1 MQSMLDIKFIT
12 ENPDLVRE
20 AAKKKR
26 VDFSVDELLK
36 IDEERRAVLCE
47 VEEFRAEK
55 NSVSGDIS
63 GIKDESE
70 KQKKIEEMRG
80 LKEKLAQKENKLKE
94 IEGKWKELM
103 LQAPNIPDLSVPEG
117 ESEADNQKI
126 RTWGEIPEFGSPP
139 RDFEPKG
146 HIELMEKLNLVDLGR
161 GAKVAGFRGYFLK
174 GDAAILSIA
183 LWQLAFDLWVKKGFI
198 PMTAPSL
205 CREESFTGS
214 GWLPQ
219 GKEEVYKTQDDLYL
233 AGTAEVPIM
242 GFHKDEILEEKD
254 LPKKYIAFS
263 PCYRREAGSYGKDE
277 KGIFRLHEFAKIE
290 QVVLCK
296 ADHEESVRWHEEITR
311 NSEEIM
317 QVLGIPYCVVINCGA
332 DLGLGQVKKYDIEAW
347 VPSEKRYRET
357 HSSSYFHDFQT
368 RRLNIRYRS
377 NDEKLKFCHSLNNT
391 AVATPRIL
399 ISLLENNQL
408 KDGSVK
414 VPEVLKKYLGKDVI
428 SSENKF

>member
-36 IDEERRAVLCE
+36 IDEERRAVLRE

-55 NSVSGDIS
+55 NSVSGDIF

-70 KQKKIEEMRG
+70 KQKKIEEMKG

-139 RDFEPKG
+139 RDFEPKS
-146 HIELMEKLNLVDLGR
+146 HIELMEKLNLVDLER

-183 LWQLAFDLWVKKGFI
+183 LWQLAFDLWIKKGFI

-277 KGIFRLHEFAKIE
+277 KGIFRLHEFAKVE

-399 ISLLENNQL
+399 ISLLENNQR

-414 VPEVLKKYLGKDVI
+414 IPEVLRKYIGKDIIV
-428 SSENKF
+428 

>member
-1 MQSMLDIKFIT
+1 MLDIKFIT

-36 IDEERRAVLCE
+36 IDEERRAVLRE

-55 NSVSGDIS
+55 NSVSGDIF

-70 KQKKIEEMRG
+70 KQKKIEEMKG

-139 RDFEPKG
+139 RDFEPKS
-146 HIELMEKLNLVDLGR
+146 HIELMEKLNLVDLER

-183 LWQLAFDLWVKKGFI
+183 LWQLAFDLWIKKGFI

-277 KGIFRLHEFAKIE
+277 KGIFRLHEFAKVE

-399 ISLLENNQL
+399 ISLLENNQR

-414 VPEVLKKYLGKDVI
+414 IPEVLRKYIGKDIIV
-428 SSENKF
+428 

>member
-146 HIELMEKLNLVDLGR
+146 HIELMEKLNLVDLER

-183 LWQLAFDLWVKKGFI
+183 LWQLAFDLWIKKGFI

-205 CREESFTGS
+205 CREENFTGS

-219 GKEEVYKTQDDLYL
+219 GKEEIYKTQDDLYL

-317 QVLGIPYCVVINCGA
+317 QALGIPYCVVINCGA

-399 ISLLENNQL
+399 ISLLENNQR

-414 VPEVLKKYLGKDVI
+414 IPEVLRKYIGKDIIV
-428 SSENKF
+428 

>member
-36 IDEERRAVLCE
+36 IDEERRAVLRE

-55 NSVSGDIS
+55 NSVSGDIF

-70 KQKKIEEMRG
+70 KQKKIEEMKG

-146 HIELMEKLNLVDLGR
+146 HIELMEKLNLVDLER

-183 LWQLAFDLWVKKGFI
+183 LWQLAFDLWIKKGFI

-277 KGIFRLHEFAKIE
+277 KGIFRLHEFAKVE

-399 ISLLENNQL
+399 ISLLENNQR

-414 VPEVLKKYLGKDVI
+414 IPEVLRKYIGKDIIV
-428 SSENKF
+428 

>member
-1 MQSMLDIKFIT
+1 MLDIKFIT

-205 CREESFTGS
+205 CREENFTGS

-219 GKEEVYKTQDDLYL
+219 GKEEIYKTQDDLYL

-317 QVLGIPYCVVINCGA
+317 QALGIPYCVVINCGA

>member
-70 KQKKIEEMRG
+70 KQKKIEEMKG

-139 RDFEPKG
+139 RDFEPKS

-205 CREESFTGS
+205 CREENFTGS

-219 GKEEVYKTQDDLYL
+219 GKEEIYKTQDDLYL

>member
-36 IDEERRAVLCE
+36 IDEERRAVLRE

-55 NSVSGDIS
+55 NSVSGDIF

-70 KQKKIEEMRG
+70 KQKKIEEMKG

-205 CREESFTGS
+205 CREENFTGS

-219 GKEEVYKTQDDLYL
+219 GKEEIYKTQDDLYL

-317 QVLGIPYCVVINCGA
+317 QALGIPYCVVINCGA

>member
-205 CREESFTGS
+205 CREENFTGS

-219 GKEEVYKTQDDLYL
+219 GKEEIYKTQDDLYL

-317 QVLGIPYCVVINCGA
+317 QALGIPYCVVINCGA

>member
-36 IDEERRAVLCE
+36 IDEERRAVLRE

-55 NSVSGDIS
+55 NSVSGDIF

-70 KQKKIEEMRG
+70 KQKKIEEMKG

-139 RDFEPKG
+139 RDFEPKS

-183 LWQLAFDLWVKKGFI
+183 LWQLAFDLWIKKGFI

-277 KGIFRLHEFAKIE
+277 KGIFRLHEFAKVE

>member
-36 IDEERRAVLCE
+36 IDEERRAVLRE

-146 HIELMEKLNLVDLGR
+146 HIELMEKLNLVDLER

-205 CREESFTGS
+205 CREENFTGS

-219 GKEEVYKTQDDLYL
+219 GKEEIYKTQDDLYL

-317 QVLGIPYCVVINCGA
+317 QALGIPYCVVINCGA

-399 ISLLENNQL
+399 ISLLENNQR

-414 VPEVLKKYLGKDVI
+414 IPEVLRKYIGKDIIV
-428 SSENKF
+428 